1 MIGEKIKTRLKELGL
16 TQKDLAITLNISPST
31 LSGYITGYR
40 TPDIN
45 TISMIANALKVKPSY
60 FLDDNEN
67 LNKKDKK
74 DIAKDVASIMT
85 KIKRKEDG
93 PAYYNGVEMDQ
104 EDADLFEQALEFALR
119 SIKIE
124 NKEKY
129 TPKKYRK

>member
-1 MIGEKIKTRLKELGL
+1 MIGKKIKNRLKELGL
-16 TQKDLAITLNISPST
+16 TQKDLALQLNISPST

-45 TISMIANALKVKPSY
+45 TISIIANALKVKPSY
-60 FLDDNEN
+60 LIDSNEQ
-67 LNKKDKK
+67 LNNKDKK
-74 DIAKDVASIMT
+74 DIAKDIASIMN
-85 KIKRKEDG
+85 KIKNNEDG
-93 PAYYNGVEMDQ
+93 PTYYNGIEMDS
-104 EDADLFEQALEFALR
+104 EDAELFEQALEFALK

>member
-1 MIGEKIKTRLKELGL
+1 MIGEKIKERLQDLGM
-16 TQKDLAITLNISPST
+16 TQRDLALQMNISPST

-45 TISMIANALKVKPSY
+45 TITLIADALKVKPSY
-60 FLDDNEN
+60 LIDSNEQ
-67 LNKKDKK
+67 LNEKDKK
-74 DIAKDVASIMT
+74 DIAKDVVSIIE
-85 KIKRKEDG
+85 KIKSGEDG
-93 PAYYNGVEMDQ
+93 PTYYNGVEMDL
-104 EDADLFEQALEFALR
+104 EDIELFEQALEFALK